1 MGSVFNQNTSY
12 TCTQFPDN
20 KKDGDIKV
28 KIKYQSFSI
37 GHGTSSKSD
46 THFTV

>member
-1 MGSVFNQNTSY
+1 MYLIKTHHTHVHNFQTI
-12 TCTQFPDN
+12 

-28 KIKYQSFSI
+28 KIKYHSFSI

-46 THFTV
+46 THFIV